1 MLLIGSELHLEHLF
15 FELGVGG
22 SIGKALK
29 GLLIL
34 KLVALQMG
42 GLKKYLL
49 NIGRNLTAETLN
61 DNLGWIRVI
70 Y

>member
-1 MLLIGSELHLEHLF
+1 MLLIGSTLHLQNLF

-22 SIGKALK
+22 SICKALN

-34 KLVALQMG
+34 KLAALQMG

-49 NIGRNLTAETLN
+49 NIGKNLIAKTLK
-61 DNLGWIRVI
+61 DGFGQIRVI

>member
-1 MLLIGSELHLEHLF
+1 
-15 FELGVGG
+15 LGVGG
-22 SIGKALK
+22 STYKALN

-34 KLVALQMG
+34 KLAALQMG

-49 NIGRNLTAETLN
+49 SIGRNLTAAALK
-61 DNLGWIRVI
+61 DNLGRIRVI